1 LAHRTGPAPF
11 INAGAKVLIKT
22 DDVLAGKHGKPTHFV
37 RFYDDGDVLLDEV
50 AAFVDSALR
59 AQGRGVVIATE
70 AHLRALRLRVDELV
84 RSGGC
89 PAPQPGQLIW
99 LDAEETLARFMV
111 DGWPDEGRF
120 MSVIGGVLAQACA
133 DGGLVHAFGE
143 MVALLCARGRYDAA
157 LRLEQLWNQ
166 LAEKQDFSLFCA
178 YPWDLFPSSELAHAF
193 EHVCGAHDHA
203 CADVPMALPSGGGQ
217 VDVGRLRLEQKAG
230 VLQAALDAEAMRR
243 KAAEHALG
251 LRERELADFVENAA
265 EGLHQVGADG
275 TILWANQ
282 AELQMLGYRWE
293 EYVGHHIAE
302 FHVDAP
308 VIADI
313 LAKLGAG
320 ETLYDYPARLYCK
333 DGSIR
338 HVQIHSN
345 GCFENGEL
353 RYTRCFTRD
362 ATERRQRDQA
372 LAQRDRMLRGAP
384 VATALLAGPEFRFR
398 LANRRYC
405 DLVGRSG
412 LEGRAF
418 LDVFPELRDSEPLHL
433 IERVYRSAEAVC
445 VEELR
450 VVLVDAAG
458 VPRERFLKFSL
469 EPLSAGEEGGE
480 QGVILVAVDVTE
492 HVRSRQEIERAHAER
507 AELLA
512 ELTAAGQAK
521 DEFLAMLGH
530 ELRNP
535 LSPIVT
541 ALQLMRMRGEAGSV
555 RERDIIQRQV
565 DHLVRLVD
573 DLMDISR
580 VTRGK
585 IDLKCERV
593 DLAQPLDKAVEM
605 ASLLLEQRRHSL
617 AVEIEPG
624 LDWTGDPM
632 RLAQVV
638 SNLLNNAARYT
649 EPGGHIVLR
658 AGREGAE
665 RLRISVSDD
674 GIGMS
679 ADMRAQVFDLF
690 FQGRRNI
697 DRAEGGLGIGLALVK
712 NIVELHGGTVEARS
726 EGKGRGSEFV
736 VSLPLRAPCA
746 EVQAPERV
754 GGVLPTPTPMR
765 RRIMLVDDNVDGA
778 MTLARLLAAHGHEVR
793 VFHEPAAA
801 LSAVAAFLP
810 DLAVLDIGLPVID
823 GYELARRMRPLL
835 GGHPCRLIA
844 LTGYGQEADKAR
856 SGEAGFERHLVKP
869 VNPDLLVG
877 LAGSPPTAKPD

>member
-1 LAHRTGPAPF
+1 VLTKT
-11 INAGAKVLIKT
+11 NDVLI
-22 DDVLAGKHGKPTHFV
+22 G
-37 RFYDDGDVLLDEV
+37 
-50 AAFVDSALR
+50 
-59 AQGRGVVIATE
+59 
-70 AHLRALRLRVDELV
+70 
-84 RSGGC
+84 
-89 PAPQPGQLIW
+89 
-99 LDAEETLARFMV
+99 
-111 DGWPDEGRF
+111 
-120 MSVIGGVLAQACA
+120 
-133 DGGLVHAFGE
+133 
-143 MVALLCARGRYDAA
+143 
-157 LRLEQLWNQ
+157 
-166 LAEKQDFSLFCA
+166 
-178 YPWDLFPSSELAHAF
+178 
-193 EHVCGAHDHA
+193 
-203 CADVPMALPSGGGQ
+203 
-217 VDVGRLRLEQKAG
+217 
-230 VLQAALDAEAMRR
+230 
-243 KAAEHALG
+243 EHALSQ
-251 LRERELADFVENAA
+251 REREFADFVENGV
-265 EGLHQVGADG
+265 EGLHQVGPDG

-282 AELQMLGYRWE
+282 AELQMLGYHSD
-293 EYVGHHIAE
+293 EYVGRHITE
-302 FHVDAP
+302 FHADAP

-320 ETLYDYPARLYCK
+320 ETLYDYPARVLCK
-333 DGSIR
+333 DGSIK
-338 HVQIHSN
+338 HVRIHSN
-345 GCFENGEL
+345 GCFENGQL

-362 ATERRQRDQA
+362 ATRQRERDDA
-372 LAQRDRMLRGAP
+372 LAQRDRMLLNAP
-384 VATALLAGPEFRFR
+384 VATALLDGPDFTFR

-405 DLVGRSG
+405 DLVGRAD
-412 LEGRAF
+412 LEGRPF
-418 LDVFPELRDSEPLHL
+418 LDVFPELRGSETLHL
-433 IERVYRSAEAVC
+433 LERVHQRREPVS

-450 VVLVDAAG
+450 MVLRDADGAL
-458 VPRERFLKFSL
+458 RERFLKFSV
-469 EPLSAGEEGGE
+469 EPLAMEEGGAD
-480 QGVILVAVDVTE
+480 GLILVAVDVTE

-512 ELTAAGQAK
+512 ELTAASQAK

-541 ALQLMRMRGEAGSV
+541 SLQLMRMRGEVGSV

-593 DLAQPLDKAVEM
+593 DLAQPLGKAIEM
-605 ASLLLEQRRHSL
+605 ASLLLEQRQHGL
-617 AVEIEPG
+617 KVEIEPA
-624 LDWTGDPM
+624 LEWVGDPM

-658 AGREGAE
+658 AGREGSE

-679 ADMRAQVFDLF
+679 ADMRGQVFDLF

-712 NIVELHGGTVEARS
+712 NIVEMHGGTVEARS

-736 VSLPLRAPCA
+736 VSLPLRAPGA
-746 EVQAPERV
+746 GGQATERV
-754 GGVLPTPTPMR
+754 RDTLPAATR
-765 RRIMLVDDNVDGA
+765 RRIMLVDDNVDGVE
-778 MTLARLLAAHGHEVR
+778 TLARLLAAHGHEVR
-793 VFHEPAAA
+793 VFHEPVAA
-801 LSAVAAFLP
+801 LSAVAEFLP

-823 GYELARRMRPLL
+823 GYELARRMRALL
-835 GGHPCRLIA
+835 NGHPCRLVA

-869 VNPDLLVG
+869 VNPDLVVG
-877 LAGSPPTAKPD
+877 LAGSTRTGKPD

>member
-1 LAHRTGPAPF
+1 
-11 INAGAKVLIKT
+11 VLIKT
-22 DDVLAGKHGKPTHFV
+22 DDVLVKEHGRGTHFV
-37 RFYDDGDVLLDEV
+37 RFYDDHDVLLDEV
-50 AAFVDSALR
+50 AAFVQGAVR
-59 AQGRGVVIATE
+59 AQGRGIVIATE
-70 AHLRALRLRVDELV
+70 AHVQALRQRLGAAG
-84 RSGGC
+84 RSG
-89 PAPQPGQLIW
+89 QVTW
-99 LDAEETLARFMV
+99 LDADATLARFMV
-111 DGWPDEGRF
+111 DGWPDEERF
-120 MSVIGGVLAQACA
+120 RAVLGGVLAQTCA
-133 DGGLVHAFGE
+133 GGGPVHAFGE
-143 MVALLCARGRYDAA
+143 MVALLCAQDRYDAA
-157 LRLEQLWNQ
+157 LRLETLWNL
-166 LAEKQDFSLFCA
+166 LAQEWTFSLFCA
-178 YPWDLFPSSELAHAF
+178 YPWDLFPSPGMAHAF

-203 CADVPMALPSGGGQ
+203 CADAPMALPAGD
-217 VDVGRLRLEQKAG
+217 VDVTRVRLEQKALA
-230 VLQAALDAEAMRR
+230 LQAEMERR
-243 KAAEHALG
+243 KALERTLRR
-251 LRERELADFVENAA
+251 REREFADFVENGV

-293 EYVGHHIAE
+293 DYVGRHIAE
-302 FHVDAP
+302 FHADAP

-320 ETLYDYPARLYCK
+320 ETLYDYPARLIRK
-333 DGSIR
+333 DGSVK
-338 HVQIHSN
+338 HVRIHSN
-345 GCFENGEL
+345 GCFENGQL

-362 ATERRQRDQA
+362 ATIQRERDEL

-384 VATALLAGPEFRFR
+384 VATALLVGPDFTFH

-405 DLVGRSG
+405 DLVGHSD

-418 LDVFPELRDSEPLHL
+418 LDVFPELRGSETLHL
-433 IERVYRSAEAVC
+433 LERVHEGREAVS

-450 VVLVDAAG
+450 LVLRDAG
-458 VPRERFLKFSL
+458 GTPRERFLKFSV
-469 EPLSAGEEGGE
+469 EPLALEEGGAD
-480 QGVILVAVDVTE
+480 GLILVAVDVTE

-512 ELTAAGQAK
+512 ELTAASQAK

-541 ALQLMRMRGEAGSV
+541 SLQLMRMRGETGSV

-593 DLAQPLDKAVEM
+593 DLAQPLGKAVEM
-605 ASLLLEQRRHSL
+605 ASLLLEQRRHGL
-617 AVEIEPG
+617 EVEIEPA
-624 LDWTGDPM
+624 LEWVGDPM

-658 AGREGAE
+658 AGREGGE

-679 ADMRAQVFDLF
+679 ADMRGQVFDLF

-736 VSLPLRAPCA
+736 VSLPL
-746 EVQAPERV
+746 QAPGAGVQSAERV
-754 GGVLPTPTPMR
+754 RDVLPAATR
-765 RRIMLVDDNVDGA
+765 RRIMLVDDNVDGVE
-778 MTLARLLAAHGHEVR
+778 TLARLLVAHGHEVR
-793 VFHEPAAA
+793 VFHEPVAA
-801 LSAVAAFLP
+801 LSAVAGFLP

-823 GYELARRMRPLL
+823 GYELARRMRPLMN
-835 GGHPCRLIA
+835 GHPCRLIA

-856 SGEAGFERHLVKP
+856 SSEAGFERHLVKP
-869 VNPDLLVG
+869 VNPDLVVG
-877 LAGSPPTAKPD
+877 LAGATARVKDGAPD